1 MALGE
6 ATDSVREKIKTPM
19 PRLTQ
24 SRVAGGKLG
33 WGGAGRGTPPL
44 EREGQPLHLHN
55 PHKKEERIVSH
66 VLTHKSQYY

>member
-1 MALGE
+1 
-6 ATDSVREKIKTPM
+6 M

-33 WGGAGRGTPPL
+33 WGGAGRGTPL
-44 EREGQPLHLHN
+44 ERGGQPLHN